1 MKAESHSR
9 QAERLS
15 ALYEYEIL
23 DTARES
29 DFDDIVK
36 VVSKLCDAPIAVINL
51 IDMHRQWF
59 KAEVG
64 LGVRETPLETSIC
77 SHAILESDFV
87 EIPDTRLDSRT
98 RDNELCSADSG
109 LRYYAGALLKT
120 DEGLPIGTLC
130 VLDYEP
136 RELTPLQKEVVQ
148 VFAAQVMK
156 QLDLRLALKREIE
169 TAAIVQ
175 ERTVK
180 LDQALED
187 QKIISREIDHRVKN
201 SLQIISSLLRIQ
213 MQKATSPETV
223 AALSVTEGRV
233 DAIAML
239 HQELHQAGHFDTVN
253 LQHLVDNIVRLLDR
267 SCPAGIS
274 LRTDLAPVR
283 ANALK
288 ATAVA
293 VIVNE
298 FVTNSMKYAFPA
310 GGAGEVLLSGA
321 MLESGQYRMVLSDDG
336 AGLPPASDIGAAEG
350 LGMMIM
356 EASASRLGTQL
367 DLSPRGKGTRL
378 EFVFAPD

>member
-1 MKAESHSR
+1 
-9 QAERLS
+9 
-15 ALYEYEIL
+15 
-23 DTARES
+23 
-29 DFDDIVK
+29 
-36 VVSKLCDAPIAVINL
+36 
-51 IDMHRQWF
+51 
-59 KAEVG
+59 
-64 LGVRETPLETSIC
+64 
-77 SHAILESDFV
+77 
-87 EIPDTRLDSRT
+87 
-98 RDNELCSADSG
+98 
-109 LRYYAGALLKT
+109 
-120 DEGLPIGTLC
+120 
-130 VLDYEP
+130 
-136 RELTPLQKEVVQ
+136 
-148 VFAAQVMK
+148 
-156 QLDLRLALKREIE
+156 
-169 TAAIVQ
+169 
-175 ERTVK
+175 
-180 LDQALED
+180 
-187 QKIISREIDHRVKN
+187 
-201 SLQIISSLLRIQ
+201 